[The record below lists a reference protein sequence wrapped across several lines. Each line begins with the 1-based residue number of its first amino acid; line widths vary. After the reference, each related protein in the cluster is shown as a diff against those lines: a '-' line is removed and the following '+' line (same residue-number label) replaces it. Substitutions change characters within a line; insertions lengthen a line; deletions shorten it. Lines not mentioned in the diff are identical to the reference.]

1 MLPILL
7 RLAAVLVATA
17 AATAVFLL
25 TATPVFGFWAQALAA
40 LATFVTVGV
49 RLLQRVERREGRAA
63 SRAWRWLAGASVCYV
78 IAAELLVG
86 RAPDTQPEALP
97 ALEGVRAWVL
107 PDGGRLAYLHVPASR
122 RDSTMASATDVAAA
136 SPPVLVLHDGP
147 GLPLLPPLAEAT
159 ARPFD
164 TLAVLGR
171 DVYYLDQRGAGYSSR
186 LDLRRAA
193 PYSVA
198 GHVADL
204 ESARDQI
211 GAEQVVLA
219 ATGWGATLAVQY
231 LLAHPGRVA
240 ALLLESPG
248 PLWPAEWPALIPAT
262 ARARLTDVEA
272 SLYAAAQR
280 PPLRLALGRM
290 MADFS
295 RAAAHQFIRDDEA
308 DAWWARSLVTAWS
321 LGQPRLSCHDDPTRH
336 LPSVRG
342 AGFFAH
348 SYTLADAARL
358 PDPRETLRALDV
370 PVLVL
375 VLRGACEFVDE
386 RISAEY
392 ARELR
397 RVRLL
402 AVPDAGHDVWRDQP
416 AMFRASVA
424 AFLDEP
430 RGAP

>member
-1 MLPILL
+1 MLPLLL
-7 RLAAVLVATA
+7 RLGAVLVATI

-49 RLLQRVERREGRAA
+49 RLLQRVERRAGRAVA
-63 SRAWRWLAGASVCYV
+63 RAWGWLAGASILYV
-78 IAAELLVG
+78 SGAQLLVG
-86 RAPDTQPEALP
+86 RAPDGRPEPLP
-97 ALEGVRAWVL
+97 PFGAVREWVL
-107 PDGGRLAYLHVPASR
+107 PDGGRLAYLHVPAAENTR
-122 RDSTMASATDVAAA
+122 AHDAA
-136 SPPVLVLHDGP
+136 SPPPVLVLHDGP
-147 GLPLLPPLAEAT
+147 GLPLLPALAEAT
-159 ARPFD
+159 DRPYD
-164 TLAVLGR
+164 TLGVLGH
-171 DVYYLDQRGAGYSSR
+171 DVYYYDQRGAGYSSR

-204 ESARDQI
+204 EVARARID
-211 GAEQVVLA
+211 AERVVLA

-231 LLAHPGRVA
+231 LLTHPGRVA
-240 ALLLESPG
+240 GLILESPG

-295 RAAAHQFIRDDEA
+295 RPAAHQFITDAEA
-308 DAWWARSLVTAWS
+308 DVWWARSLHTAWS
-321 LGQPRLSCHDDPTRH
+321 LGQPRLTCRNDSTPALPT
-336 LPSVRG
+336 LAG

-358 PDPRETLRALDV
+358 PDPRPTLRTLDL
-370 PVLVL
+370 PVL
-375 VLRGACEFVDE
+375 VLRGACEFVDA
-386 RISAEY
+386 RIGTEY
-392 ARELR
+392 ATELR
-397 RVRLL
+397 TTLL
-402 AVPDAGHDVWRDQP
+402 VPVPEAGHDIWREQP
-416 AMFRASVA
+416 AAFRASVA
-424 AFLDEP
+424 AFVAALP
-430 RGAP
+430 QAP